1 MTSNT
6 PPPDPLYNE
15 IVSTT
20 QRLFQ
25 VQPYEWKIQIFQD
38 LVLSHRSWLYL
49 CMAFQS
55 AHC

>member
-20 QRLFQ
+20 QQLFQ
-25 VQPYEWKIQIFQD
+25 VQPYEWQIQIIWD
-38 LVLSHRSWLYL
+38 IVLSH
-49 CMAFQS
+49 Q
-55 AHC
+55 